1 MWRTIKA
8 VTSEGNAVNDTAPLI
23 KALLCAL
30 SAVCERG
37 LSDGVKIVVTE
48 DGRLSLTR
56 RNCRTGLSETTL
68 YKLRK
73 NGPPLIWSE
82 AKSIVRLK
90 QELESS
96 PKDCRVP

>member
-1 MWRTIKA
+1 MWQT
-8 VTSEGNAVNDTAPLI
+8 VDTGMSGGNVVNDTAPVI

-30 SAVCERG
+30 SAVCEG
-37 LSDGVKIVVTE
+37 QDLSEGVKIVITE

-73 NGPPLIWSE
+73 NGPPLMWSE
-82 AKSIVRLK
+82 AKSTVPLK
-90 QELESS
+90 QEL
-96 PKDCRVP
+96 